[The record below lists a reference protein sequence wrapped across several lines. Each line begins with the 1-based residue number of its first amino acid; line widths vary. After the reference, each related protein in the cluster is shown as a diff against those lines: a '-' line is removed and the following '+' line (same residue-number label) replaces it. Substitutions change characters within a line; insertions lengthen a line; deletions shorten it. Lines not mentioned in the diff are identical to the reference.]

1 MEIVEVIGF
10 DSESNPAE
18 SMPLFTMSVS
28 AGVPVSVDNDTIIQV
43 DLNEFLI
50 DNPASAF
57 FVKVRG
63 KSAKYPEIS
72 DDDILVVD
80 ENAEPFDG
88 NLVVVALN
96 GELSVKIYR
105 EINGRPYLESSDSQ
119 YLPMEMAPY
128 VKFYML
134 GKVTKIIHSL

>member
-10 DSESNPAE
+10 EADSNPVE
-18 SMPLFTMSVS
+18 SLPLFTMSVS

-50 DNPASAF
+50 DNPASTF

-63 KSAKYPEIS
+63 NSSKFQDIS

-80 ENAEPFDG
+80 EKAEPFDG

-105 EINGRPYLESSDSQ
+105 EANDKVYLESYDNK
-119 YLPMEMAPY
+119 YLPLEIEPY
-128 VKFYML
+128 MKFYML